1 MSTKKQWKYFSIMD
15 YEKEEE
21 YLRYMHKCGWK
32 FTYVSGLGTYHFE
45 TCEPEDVVYQLDYN
59 QDGLKHKDEYVQL
72 FSDCGW
78 QYLQD
83 YAGYSYFRKPAKE
96 MTNGKEEIFCDDHS
110 RLQMMERVFKGR
122 LLPLLILFFCIL
134 VPQFILNIFVY
145 HNYVVAFCF
154 AGILFLYIA
163 AFTAFGIKY
172 HQYKKN
178 IKK

>member
-1 MSTKKQWKYFSIMD
+1 MAIKKQWKYFSIMD

-21 YLRYMHKCGWK
+21 YLRDMHKNGWK
-32 FTYVSGLGTYHFE
+32 FTHVSGLGTYHFE
-45 TCEPEDVVYQLDYN
+45 TCEPEDVIYQLDYN
-59 QDGLKHKDEYVQL
+59 QEGLSHKDEYVQL

-96 MTNGKEEIFCDDHS
+96 MKNGKEEIFCDDHS

-134 VPQFILNIFVY
+134 VPQFILNVFVY
-145 HNYVVAFCF
+145 HNYIVASLFSVILLTYIVVF
-154 AGILFLYIA
+154 AV
-163 AFTAFGIKY
+163 FGIKY
-172 HQYKKN
+172 HSYKKN
-178 IKK
+178 IEK